1 MRVLR
6 LLSITAVLTIAAAV
20 GGWWYVN
27 AGASRGDRALTLY
40 GNVDIR
46 EVQLAFE
53 VTGRVAKLMAVE
65 GERVRSGQVL
75 AQLQPER
82 YQHAVEQNRGQ
93 LTVAEQTLAKLE
105 AGTRSEEI
113 ARARAV
119 AGAARAEAKNAWG
132 RYRRLQDMESKNA
145 VSPQDVDDSR
155 SAAQA
160 AQARLVAARK
170 TLALALAGPRQED
183 IARARGELQIAQAEL
198 SLAQRNLADTTL
210 RAPAAG
216 IVRSRILEPGDMA
229 APEIPVYTIALN
241 QPLWVRTYVPETELG
256 NLRPGM
262 AAVIHTDTH
271 PDQTY
276 QGWVGYISPTAE
288 FTPKSVESPEVRTD
302 LVYQARIYVCDARDE
317 LRLGMPVTLTISRQ
331 QTATGPK
338 AGCRRPK
345 Q

>member
-6 LLSITAVLTIAAAV
+6 LLSITAVFTIAAAV
-20 GGWWYVN
+20 GAWWYVN
-27 AGASRGDRALTLY
+27 AGASRGDRSLTFY

-53 VTGRVAKLMAVE
+53 VTGRVAKLIVVE

-113 ARARAV
+113 ARARAEV
-119 AGAARAEAKNAWG
+119 SAARAEAKNAWG

-145 VSPQDVDDSR
+145 VSPQDVDDGK

-183 IARARGELQIAQAEL
+183 IARARGELQMAQAEL

-216 IVRSRILEPGDMA
+216 VVRSRILEPGDMA

-241 QPLWVRTYVPETELG
+241 QPLWVRTYVSETELG

-262 AAVIHTDTH
+262 AAAIHTDTH
-271 PDQTY
+271 PEQPY

-302 LVYQARIYVCDARDE
+302 LVYQARIYVCDARGE
-317 LRLGMPVTLTISRQ
+317 LRLGMPVTVTIPRQ

-338 AGCRRPK
+338 AACRRQK